1 MGTEMKIRFI
11 LLTGII
17 ALSSFAAACGGKQ
30 EASTEKPAVV
40 QGVRVEKIVPAEVDD
55 FYEASGTVR
64 SKTTTVISSKIMGA
78 VTSMR
83 VAEGDRV
90 RAGQLLIEIEN
101 RDAAAQLQKA
111 QAGLREA
118 EESLG
123 EVDQSIEAAKSARAA
138 ADAGRQLALAT
149 YNRYQ
154 TLLERKSISQ
164 QEFDEVRAKRQ
175 VADAEA
181 ERAERMLQMVTARR
195 NQVRARIDQAKADI
209 ANAQV
214 YFGYGRIYSPISG
227 LVTAKTTE
235 LGSTAAP
242 GAPLLTIENGDSY
255 RLEANVEESKFGRIR
270 RGDRALV
277 TIEALG
283 LRDVEARVDEIVPT
297 ADPSS
302 RSYVV
307 KVDLPGREL
316 IRSGV
321 YGTARF
327 AMGKKESLLIPEK
340 SIIRRGQLVGVYVV
354 DDSGAAHLRLIR
366 TGKRYG
372 DSLETL
378 SGVNAGE
385 SIAVEGVAR
394 LSDGSRVR

>member
-1 MGTEMKIRFI
+1 MKTKFI
-11 LLTGII
+11 LPAII
-17 ALSSFAAACGGKQ
+17 ISLAALSASCGGKQ
-30 EASTEKPAVV
+30 EASTEKAVVV
-40 QGVRVEKIVPAEVDD
+40 QGVKVEKIVPAEVDD

-78 VTSMR
+78 VTSLR
-83 VAEGDRV
+83 VVEGDRV

-118 EESLG
+118 EESLT

-138 ADAGRQLALAT
+138 ADAGRQLAQAT

-181 ERAERMLQMVTARR
+181 ERAERMLQMMTAKR

-214 YFGYGRIYSPISG
+214 YVGYGRIYSPING

-277 TIEALG
+277 TIDSLG

-327 AMGKKESLLIPEK
+327 AMGKKESVLIPEK
-340 SIIRRGQLVGVYVV
+340 SIVRRGQLVGVYVV

-372 DSLETL
+372 DSLEAL

-385 SIAVEGVAR
+385 SIAVEGVGR

>member
-1 MGTEMKIRFI
+1 MKTKFI
-11 LLTGII
+11 LPAII
-17 ALSSFAAACGGKQ
+17 ISLAALSASCGGKQ
-30 EASTEKPAVV
+30 EATTEKPVVV

-64 SKTTTVISSKIMGA
+64 SKTTTIISSKIMGA
-78 VTSMR
+78 VTSLR
-83 VAEGDRV
+83 VGEGDRV

-101 RDAAAQLQKA
+101 RDAAAQLLKA

-164 QEFDEVRAKRQ
+164 QEFDEVKAKRQ

-181 ERAERMLQMVTARR
+181 ERAERMLQMMTARR

-214 YFGYGRIYSPISG
+214 YVGYGRIYSPING

-270 RGDRALV
+270 RGDRVLV
-277 TIEALG
+277 TIDALG
-283 LRDVEARVDEIVPT
+283 LRDVEAKVDEIVPT

-327 AMGKKESLLIPEK
+327 AMGKKESVLIPEK
-340 SIIRRGQLVGVYVV
+340 SIVRRGQLVGVYVV

-366 TGKRYG
+366 TGKQYG
-372 DSLETL
+372 DSLEAL